1 MSIRYYSLHSAA
13 KVRKNPNNHP
23 CSDFLC
29 VNPVIS
35 VVNPVS
41 SSVIPSSVI
50 PSYPFAIPSST
61 VIPSYPFSIPS
72 TVIPSYPFSIPSYPF
87 PISSSTVPI
96 RLSRSLSEECVPSIS
111 CGRSSLS
118 IPQSGHRLVGGG
130 LFFPP
135 FFCNFA
141 GFFKNEL
148 WQKLQ
153 KKTPS
158 TTTKASV
165 RVR

>member
-1 MSIRYYSLHSAA
+1 MAKIAAQMASNFLILCLLDINSLHSAA

-72 TVIPSYPFSIPSYPF
+72 
-87 PISSSTVPI
+87 STVPV